1 MHELVTG
8 PKGRSDMPTNQS
20 TPRVTDDLET
30 AERKSKTVDER
41 VPSRQDTDV
50 VPEIELPGAVSANV
64 PQGGIGREGP
74 LAGAPGPGEIVLEQE
89 SKAQRTPPVR
99 G

>member
-1 MHELVTG
+1 MADKEA
-8 PKGRSDMPTNQS
+8 
-20 TPRVTDDLET
+20 TPRASDDLET

-41 VPSRQDTDV
+41 VPAREATDV
-50 VPEIELPGAVSANV
+50 VPQVVLPGAIGANV

-74 LAGAPGPGEIVLEQE
+74 PGTEPFGPGQAVLEKE
-89 SKAQRTPPVR
+89 RKAQKPPTSH